1 MPGLRRNNGLHGWI
15 FFFFFFIAGTS
26 VSQEALIPSDTYSSY
41 LRIPNDMRSNWTV
54 GFSALTPKGLSGEH
68 GYLVHSIPMLL
79 MQELR
84 SLGIHTYTQEES
96 EVYRRQIKE
105 VRIRSYRKELVDIQQ
120 KEDELFFKQDTQSY
134 TQANALKEVREYKV
148 RKAAILDA
156 IEWLEKIDI
165 ASIVLAP
172 EKPLAFKE
180 GSFKEGQE
188 KTSLLDP
195 PRFSY
200 KSFSEKEEIDIL
212 VWGTVEEV
220 QGYLYIKIH
229 AYNAILD
236 REVYVFENAGSAE
249 DLHDSLPVAAD
260 GLAEPILGRKWA
272 RLTVIPTPTG
282 SAVVID
288 HRLRGTGRVLGK
300 YLRPGAVHVEVRFPG
315 YLTEAK
321 VYDLAPFEEQTVEIA
336 LVEQESR
343 KVALN
348 THPEGAD
355 VYLDSRWQGKTP
367 LTVDLLYPNH
377 RLLIKKEGYRDLSY
391 EIDRTVPDFLSFSLK
406 KRILD
411 ETKWL
416 AKKRDSFYTALGI
429 WALSLPFPI
438 FLYGSAVDSANAVAR
453 AVPETDQ
460 YRKYYRQMEITYFG
474 YWITLFASVSLFV
487 KMFANFFEYVDY
499 VKYIDTEVES
509 GRPDGFADS
518 RKTGGQAGIPTG
530 EPAQEGEINSEGP

>member
-26 VSQEALIPSDTYSSY
+26 VSQEALIPSDIYSSY
-41 LRIPNDMRSNWTV
+41 LSIPKDTRSSWTV

-200 KSFSEKEEIDIL
+200 KSFSEKE
-212 VWGTVEEV
+212 
-220 QGYLYIKIH
+220 
-229 AYNAILD
+229 
-236 REVYVFENAGSAE
+236 
-249 DLHDSLPVAAD
+249 
-260 GLAEPILGRKWA
+260 
-272 RLTVIPTPTG
+272 
-282 SAVVID
+282 
-288 HRLRGTGRVLGK
+288 
-300 YLRPGAVHVEVRFPG
+300 
-315 YLTEAK
+315 
-321 VYDLAPFEEQTVEIA
+321 
-336 LVEQESR
+336 
-343 KVALN
+343 
-348 THPEGAD
+348 
-355 VYLDSRWQGKTP
+355 
-367 LTVDLLYPNH
+367 
-377 RLLIKKEGYRDLSY
+377 
-391 EIDRTVPDFLSFSLK
+391 
-406 KRILD
+406 
-411 ETKWL
+411 
-416 AKKRDSFYTALGI
+416 
-429 WALSLPFPI
+429 
-438 FLYGSAVDSANAVAR
+438 
-453 AVPETDQ
+453 
-460 YRKYYRQMEITYFG
+460 
-474 YWITLFASVSLFV
+474 
-487 KMFANFFEYVDY
+487 
-499 VKYIDTEVES
+499 
-509 GRPDGFADS
+509 
-518 RKTGGQAGIPTG
+518 
-530 EPAQEGEINSEGP
+530 